1 MRICV
6 LDDWEQAAEHL
17 VDWSPIRE
25 RAELVIRSERF
36 GTEAALVEGL
46 RDFDAIVVMRERTR
60 FPREVIERLPDL
72 RLIVTTAVRNAAIDL
87 HACADHS
94 ITVCHTTG
102 GGMPVVEHA
111 WALILSALKGIPTAD
126 ASMKRGGW
134 EPRLGV
140 ELAGKRLG
148 LLGLGRTGARM
159 SLIARAFGMDVL
171 AWSPNLTQERADE
184 CGAELVTKEQLFAE
198 SDIVSVHLVLSK
210 RSRGLVGADEL
221 ALMRP
226 TSWLVNTSRG
236 PIVDEQALI
245 DACREGRIAG
255 AMLDVYDEE
264 PLPSD
269 HPLRTTPRLLLTPHT
284 GYVVD
289 ASMRVWFE
297 DVIEDLLAYADG
309 QPIRVLSPA

>member
-6 LDDWEQAAEHL
+6 LDDWERAAEGL
-17 VDWSPIRE
+17 VDWSPVRE
-25 RAELVIRSERF
+25 RAELVIRHERF
-36 GTEAALVEGL
+36 ETDDAIVAGL
-46 RDFDAIVVMRERTR
+46 RGFDAIVVMRERTR

-72 RLIVTTAVRNAAIDL
+72 RLIVTTAPRNAAIDVR
-87 HACADHS
+87 ACTEHG

-102 GGMPVVEHA
+102 GGTPVVEHA
-111 WALILSALKGIPTAD
+111 WALILAALKGIPAAD
-126 ASMKRGGW
+126 ASMKRGAW

-140 ELAGKRLG
+140 ELAGRTLG

-159 SLIARAFGMDVL
+159 ARIAQAFDMQVN
-171 AWSPNLTQERADE
+171 AWSSNLTLERAAE
-184 CGAELVTKEQLFAE
+184 NGAKLVTKEELFAE
-198 SDIVSVHLVLSK
+198 SDVVSIHLILSK
-210 RSRGLVGADEL
+210 RTRGIVGADEL

-245 DACREGRIAG
+245 DVCREGRIAG

-264 PLPSD
+264 PLPKD

-297 DVIEDLLAYADG
+297 DVIEDLLAYANG
-309 QPIRVLSPA
+309 NPIRVLSPA

>member
-6 LDDWEQAAEHL
+6 LDDWEDAAERL
-17 VDWSPIRE
+17 VDWSPLRE
-25 RAELVIRSERF
+25 RADVVIRREQF
-36 GTEAALVEGL
+36 ATEAALIEGL
-46 RDFDAIVVMRERTR
+46 RGFDAIVVMRERTR
-60 FPREVIERLPDL
+60 FPRHVIEQLDDL

-87 HACADHS
+87 HACADCG

-102 GGMPVVEHA
+102 GGLPVVEHT
-111 WALILSALKGIPTAD
+111 WALILSALKNIPEAD
-126 ASMKRGGW
+126 ASMKRGEW

-159 SLIARAFGMDVL
+159 ARIAQAFDMHVS
-171 AWSPNLTQERADE
+171 AWSPNLTAERAAE
-184 CGAELVTKEQLFAE
+184 HGAQLVTKEQLFAD
-198 SDIVSVHLVLSK
+198 SDVVSVHLVLSQ
-210 RSRGLVGADEL
+210 RSRGLVGAEEL
-221 ALMRP
+221 ALMQP

-245 DACREGRIAG
+245 DACRDGRIAG

-264 PLPSD
+264 PLPSH

-297 DVIEDLLAYADG
+297 DVIEDVLAFVEG
-309 QPIRVLSPA
+309 NPIRVLTAF